1 LQPMDEFS
9 KIAETLIAGLELAIP
24 GGGGT
29 EEGALAHLKKLMQ
42 AVESR
47 NRKQMDMNFME
58 LKGYWLE
65 SVPWCSGLSKEIE
78 KLLMIYE
85 QTVHIKR

>member
-1 LQPMDEFS
+1 MDEFS
-9 KIAETLIAGLELAIP
+9 KIAATLIAGLELAIP
-24 GGGGT
+24 GGDGT
-29 EEGALAHLKKLMQ
+29 EQGALTRLKKLMH

-85 QTVHIKR
+85 QTACIKR